1 VNLNRPTTALVASIA
16 VSALLVAS
24 SAWAGAQ
31 QARVIEVTRTP
42 QRVIEV
48 RSAQEADKARFA
60 YAVAQ
65 DFAFSPELRR
75 VGSWRIRGGGM
86 AGRALANAEEL
97 ELTETQQ
104 QSIREAQRE
113 HRRNDIRRDAD
124 IEIAELELEEMME
137 ADALDLDAIET
148 HMRQIA
154 NLQVDERMA
163 NLRMDGTVRDLLTV
177 EQLDQLDEMSPR
189 TLFQLYGR

>member
-1 VNLNRPTTALVASIA
+1 MNLNRPKTALVASIA
-16 VSALLVAS
+16 VSALMVAS

-97 ELTETQQ
+97 ELTE
-104 QSIREAQRE
+104 AQRD

-154 NLQVDERMA
+154 NLQVEERMA

-177 EQLDQLDEMSPR
+177 EQLDQLDEMSPGAF
-189 TLFQLYGR
+189 FQMYRR

>member
-1 VNLNRPTTALVASIA
+1 MNLNRPKTALVASIA
-16 VSALLVAS
+16 VTALMVAS

-31 QARVIEVTRTP
+31 QTRVIEVKQKP
-42 QRVIEV
+42 PRVIEL
-48 RSAQEADKARFA
+48 RSAQEADKATFA

-65 DFAFSPELRR
+65 DFAFFPELRT
-75 VGSWRIRGGGM
+75 VGSWRTRDGGM

-97 ELTETQQ
+97 ELTEAQQ
-104 QSIREAQRE
+104 QSIREAQRD